1 MRRELLMRKLLCV
14 LLTGVFLL
22 VGTVFT
28 DTAYAGNRDEKG
40 WPPGL
45 AKKINCFNVE
55 FNKWDRLFGFRLTRA
70 ELAQSIAEKQDD
82 FEDFKVTAAMK
93 EKVTDWNA
101 IPQDNRKAVAYVI
114 TQGTMKDLYT
124 ENSKGKIVFQPNKN
138 VTVQD
143 ILQVMGLLADKE
155 RPAINEATYK
165 GTVQMIEKIGNRTW
179 VVLKTAN
186 GLYSGYFTEQNK
198 PDGLKEGLKI
208 RITVDKLSD
217 KILESK
223 VTQDNETASRNLL
236 SANQSNVEI
245 NLSGFS
251 AKGFNISSGAQLLR
265 NTNRFW
271 QGKAALQVKTTGG
284 NNWQGVS
291 VEYDGEKISGAHTF
305 SCYVMAPKGT
315 PLRLVAYDPDNR
327 TYPAGGVLEFVAS
340 GDWERKA
347 VTFTPTAST
356 DELSLQVTLNNS
368 AQKVNFC
375 LDGLQLEK
383 GNVVTAWQVGK

>member
-1 MRRELLMRKLLCV
+1 MRKLLCV
-14 LLTGVFLL
+14 LLTGAFLL

-28 DTAYAGNRDEKG
+28 DTAYAGNKDEKG

-45 AKKINCFNVE
+45 AKKLSCFNGE

-82 FEDFKVTAAMK
+82 FEDFKVTAAIK
-93 EKVTDWNA
+93 EKVSDWNA

-114 TQGTMKDLYT
+114 SQGTMKGLYT
-124 ENSKGKIVFQPNKN
+124 ENAKGKIVFQPNKN

-143 ILQVMGLLADKE
+143 ILQVMGLLADKA

-165 GTVQMIEKIGNRTW
+165 GTVQLIEKIGNRTW
-179 VVLKTAN
+179 IVLKTAN
-186 GLYSGYFTEQNK
+186 GLYSGYFTEQTK
-198 PDGLKEGLKI
+198 PDGLKQGVKI
-208 RITVDKLSD
+208 KITVDKLSD

-223 VTQDNETASRNLL
+223 VTQVNETTSRNLL
-236 SANQSNVEI
+236 SANQSNVEKD
-245 NLSGFS
+245 LSGFS
-251 AKGFNISSGAQLLR
+251 AKGFNISEGAQLSR
-265 NTNRFW
+265 NTNRYW
-271 QGKAALQVKTTGG
+271 EGKAALQVKTTGA
-284 NNWQGVS
+284 NNWQGVN
-291 VEYDGEKISGAHTF
+291 VKYDGEDLSGAHTF

-315 PLRLVAYDPDNR
+315 PLRLVVYDPDNG

-340 GDWERKA
+340 GAWERKA
-347 VTFTPTAST
+347 VTFTPTDST
-356 DELSLQVTLNNS
+356 EELSLQVTLNNS

-383 GNVVTAWQVGK
+383 GNVVTAWQAGK